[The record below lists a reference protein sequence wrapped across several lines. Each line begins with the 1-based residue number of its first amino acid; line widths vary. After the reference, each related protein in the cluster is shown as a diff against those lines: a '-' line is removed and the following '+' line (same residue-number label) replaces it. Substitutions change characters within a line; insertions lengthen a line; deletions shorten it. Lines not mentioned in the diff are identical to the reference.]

1 MNIEIKAAFPIEWD
15 REYYTVE
22 IKEKKVF
29 APCVA
34 CDNTGRV
41 RIKGEE
47 YICPRCKGNWREKEV
62 VGSKTVYSV
71 GKWSLKSVQVE
82 PGLYNKPRITLTFK
96 KTNAG
101 SEWSAGSTFTVR
113 SEFFDT
119 MEVEEYGK
127 TRKLYDDYKTALAEV
142 KRMNAAEKEK

>member
-22 IKEKKVF
+22 SKEKKVF

-47 YICPRCKGNWREKEV
+47 YICPRCKG
-62 VGSKTVYSV
+62 T
-71 GKWSLKSVQVE
+71 
-82 PGLYNKPRITLTFK
+82 TFLFCLQAF
-96 KTNAG
+96 T
-101 SEWSAGSTFTVR
+101 SSAAPFRTTATS
-113 SEFFDT
+113 
-119 MEVEEYGK
+119 
-127 TRKLYDDYKTALAEV
+127 TRKPAR
-142 KRMNAAEKEK
+142 KRMERRKYVHGTK